1 MRQLKLSDIVPLL
14 RSKIIKKYGQIFNWS
29 PSACYCY
36 INNPITISWKPL
48 MINATQHP
56 SYSYLAE
63 LNQDAVILPEF
74 TPAYLGVGT
83 NGTKSIAVYDFSQC
97 VIQLVGQE
105 DMKPSKAKEFLFLD
119 VISQLDTVNSPMFL
133 MANPMMQ
140 EMVWFD

>member
-14 RSKIIKKYGQIFNWS
+14 RSKIIKKYGQIFNSS